1 MVLQIEKRENEMKH
15 RNADKTILDVVGY
28 VKKPYDPQELLER
41 IEKFFN
47 EDL

>member
-1 MVLQIEKRENEMKH
+1 MKH

-41 IEKFFN
+41 IEKN
-47 EDL
+47 YNQDL

>member
-1 MVLQIEKRENEMKH
+1 MKH

-28 VKKPYDPQELLER
+28 VKKPYDPQDLLGGS
-41 IEKFFN
+41 EKIFN